1 MLTNTDFFLSPYPL
15 PWKQSNMAIKQKKLF
30 DVCVKGIGIDT
41 DAHHVYFVR
50 SILSYVA
57 FCIFNEYSFN
67 ICKNMAFSPQLKHH
81 KTKNKTVLLPNPS
94 DKIKITIQ
102 RSTTQNFI
110 ALTLFKSEQA
120 SVVVK
125 AQTLPIFNK
134 IYQNRGNRKSVSNLY
149 WQFVHNKTHF
159 WLQMYYLLEKTLKI
173 SPNLKSLK

>member
-1 MLTNTDFFLSPYPL
+1 MSRKTEFCNVHHPL
-15 PWKQSNMAIKQKKLF
+15 PWKQPKVAAKQKEQLF
-30 DVCVKGIGIDT
+30 EVCVKGIVCLTNMMAEIDT
-41 DAHHVYFVR
+41 DAHYVYFVR
-50 SILSYVA
+50 RILSYVA

-67 ICKNMAFSPQLKHH
+67 ICKNVAFFPQLKHH

-149 WQFVHNKTHF
+149 
-159 WLQMYYLLEKTLKI
+159 
-173 SPNLKSLK
+173 